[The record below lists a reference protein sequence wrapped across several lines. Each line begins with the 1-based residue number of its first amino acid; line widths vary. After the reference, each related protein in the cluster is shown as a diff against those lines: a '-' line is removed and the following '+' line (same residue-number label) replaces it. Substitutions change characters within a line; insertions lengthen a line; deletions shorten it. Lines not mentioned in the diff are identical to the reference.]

1 MRSLI
6 KLLFIGLVFSECVW
20 ADQYEGLSS
29 TEKQN
34 YLETCTAPPPTKG
47 PGLYATDRS
56 LCWDPGDRIRVQF
69 LDGSPETAAFVL
81 TTAAEWSRFAN
92 IKFVEVKSAGDV
104 RVSFAGLGFR
114 SRIGRDALTVGPAKP
129 TMILGFAADSSEAW
143 KRHILHEFGHVLGF
157 AHEHQSPEAAIQWDR
172 QKVIQFFQ
180 RREPPWTLQQ
190 IEKNVLNPLPS
201 KNGTWTKFD
210 PFSIMLYPV
219 SANLTRNHVRYG
231 WNKELSDLDKSKAA
245 EIYPW

>member
-6 KLLFIGLVFSECVW
+6 KLLLMGLVFSECVW

-29 TEKQN
+29 TAKQN
-34 YLETCTAPPPTKG
+34 YLETCTAPPPTRG

-56 LCWDPGDRIRVQF
+56 LCWDPGDRIKVQF
-69 LDGSPETAAFVL
+69 LDGSPQTAAFVL

-92 IKFVEVKSAGDV
+92 IKFVEVKSGGDV

-114 SRIGRDALTVGPAKP
+114 TFIGRDASTVGPAKP
-129 TMILGFAADSSEAW
+129 TMTLGFATDSSDW

-180 RREPPWTLQQ
+180 SRELAWSLQR
-190 IEKNVLNPLPS
+190 IERNVLNPPTP

-210 PFSIMLYPV
+210 PLSIMLYPV
-219 SANLTRNHVRYG
+219 SPNLTRNHVRYG
-231 WNKELSDLDKSKAA
+231 WNKELSDLDKSKVA